1 MGEVVEEQAR
11 GVHEGAG
18 LSVNND
24 LEVIADRTGG
34 TGHGHVENHQVADS
48 NHRFGAR
55 RRLGRNR
62 AGIRLEHDEDGPEER
77 RLPHDVGGGIDLAA
91 VQLAT
96 LDRKKRIRVTFRL
109 HSRALQGSLQQPGGM
124 RVTFIKDKR
133 TSRVVTVVT
142 EDGVLRA
149 EVCSNSRGR
158 KLVEPYDCSSLPV
171 TQVDATT
178 YRAMVKRTQVKEG
191 ATVLKWSAA
200 SMDLSNGF
208 PVSDQLT
215 ARNGEPFRW
224 RL

>member
-1 MGEVVEEQAR
+1 MTSKSLLTGPGEQAM
-11 GVHEGAG
+11 AT
-18 LSVNND
+18 L
-24 LEVIADRTGG
+24 RT
-34 TGHGHVENHQVADS
+34 
-48 NHRFGAR
+48 
-55 RRLGRNR
+55 
-62 AGIRLEHDEDGPEER
+62 IRLLTATIALALAVGLGAIVPAYASSTTKTDPRNDVF
-77 RLPHDVGGGIDLAA
+77 LTSVGGGIDLAA

-178 YRAMVKRTQVKEG
+178 YRALVKRKQVKEG
-191 ATVLKWSAA
+191 ATVLKWTAA
-200 SMDLSNGF
+200 SIDLSNGY

-215 ARNGEPFRW
+215 AKNGEPFRW